1 MFSQQENAMVWS
13 YTKNR
18 RVLGL
23 VNVEPSRL
31 VVVSPEGDLG
41 KHGMR

>member
-1 MFSQQENAMVWS
+1 MVWS
-13 YTKNR
+13 SRKKG

-31 VVVSPEGDLG
+31 VVFSPEDDQG
-41 KHGMR
+41 KHGML